1 MAGTSPAVGR
11 ELGDYS
17 NYGKRTIALA
27 APGTDI
33 LSSTADGG
41 WGMKSGTSMSAPQ
54 VSGVAALMA
63 AVRSDLSAADL
74 RAQLVQNAT
83 RAPLAVGSGYV
94 DALGAVSAVSGATS
108 YDVGQRPALRVLRA
122 TGAKRGRS
130 VTYVVQAA
138 VSGATGAV
146 ARYRITAGRRRLG
159 DLRPRGTPFDVRA
172 KRSGKMAKRVK
183 VVALNRAG
191 KKLATAS
198 ARVRKVAKGKRRVG
212 GGEGLRTSAGAAA
225 SAAIPAAARRPTA
238 FSAAKPRRQISLSGS
253 NVALP
258 LVADLAF
265 YYRRA
270 VRHPPRFTLTGGGSA
285 AGLSDAAR
293 GIVDIGL
300 TIRPRSADDPAGLV
314 RRRLAASGVCLVTNR
329 ANPIPSLNR
338 AQIQDLVSGRVTV
351 WEHVAGAPITGPIA
365 PAAPG
370 PTTGQRSVFVSTF
383 VDLATPL
390 AYRPQTF
397 STPQQV
403 RSYVL
408 ATPNAWGY
416 VDFAFTRGVH
426 VVPYEGVPCSR
437 ASIAAGTYPGGS
449 EIAFVTRGAPRGAA
463 ARFIRWARTSALA
476 RKIVR
481 TRYVPDA
488 DISSAAGQ
496 GLEPR

>member
-1 MAGTSPAVGR
+1 M
-11 ELGDYS
+11 
-17 NYGKRTIALA
+17 
-27 APGTDI
+27 
-33 LSSTADGG
+33 
-41 WGMKSGTSMSAPQ
+41 
-54 VSGVAALMA
+54 
-63 AVRSDLSAADL
+63 
-74 RAQLVQNAT
+74 
-83 RAPLAVGSGYV
+83 
-94 DALGAVSAVSGATS
+94 SAVSGATS

-122 TGAKRGRS
+122 TGSKRGRS
-130 VTYVVQAA
+130 VTYVVQVA

-146 ARYRITAGRRRLG
+146 ARYRVIAGRRLG
-159 DLRPRGTPFDVRA
+159 DLRPRGSPFTVRA
-172 KRSGKMAKRVK
+172 KRRGGMAKRVR

-191 KKLATAS
+191 KKLASAS
-198 ARVRKVAKGKRRVG
+198 ARIRKVAKGKRRVG
-212 GGEGLRTSAGAAA
+212 GGEGLRTSAGGEARAA
-225 SAAIPAAARRPTA
+225 AAARRPTA
-238 FSAAKPRRQISLSGS
+238 ARSRGRISLSGS

-285 AGLSDAAR
+285 AGLSDTAR
-293 GIVDIGL
+293 GIVDVGL
-300 TIRPRSADDPAGLV
+300 TIRPRSPDDPAGLV
-314 RRRLAASGVCLVTNR
+314 RRRLAASGVCIVTNR

-351 WEHVAGAPITGPIA
+351 WEHVAGAPMTGPIA

-370 PTTGQRSVFVSTF
+370 PSTGQRSVFVSTF

-403 RSYVL
+403 RFYVL
-408 ATPNAWGY
+408 GTPGAWGY
-416 VDFAFTRGVH
+416 VDFAFTRGLH

-437 ASIAAGTYPGGS
+437 ASIAAGIYPGGS

-463 ARFIRWARTSALA
+463 ARFIRWARTSAVA